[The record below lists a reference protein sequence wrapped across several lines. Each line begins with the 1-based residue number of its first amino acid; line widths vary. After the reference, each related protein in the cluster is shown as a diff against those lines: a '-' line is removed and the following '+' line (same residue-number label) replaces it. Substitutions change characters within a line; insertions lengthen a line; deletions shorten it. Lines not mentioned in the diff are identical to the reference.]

1 MCMNEVGCMSECVI
15 ATAKSYRESL
25 ISAQPHTHTTH
36 THTHTKTQGA
46 DDSILNHYHL
56 DCYSGLEPASPQVR
70 YDTRSVT
77 FAADTKGPL
86 PASGGGAHAVEGG
99 DVEKEEEIREA
110 QRQLAAT
117 SEATRHEDASAQEEE
132 EDSLAGTG
140 GAAAKCRGFG
150 VSGVVGAEEEAG
162 EAGAHVREGGA
173 EGRADSKSGD
183 AAREVVEGELRGVG
197 QRASASHAADSFSWP
212 PSRGREPS
220 VRPPAIV
227 APPVAP
233 GAAGGHAA
241 ASGGTDGGGVSGTET
256 VVISAFEYQRLKA
269 LATPAAAS
277 VTCGMSVA
285 CD

>member
-99 DVEKEEEIREA
+99 DVEKWSQGAPVITSRSTARRDSRVLFDAHLSASLMCEKVKLLPHKRTRYSIKPRESCT
-110 QRQLAAT
+110 RQL
-117 SEATRHEDASAQEEE
+117 
-132 EDSLAGTG
+132 
-140 GAAAKCRGFG
+140 KY
-150 VSGVVGAEEEAG
+150 VSNG
-162 EAGAHVREGGA
+162 
-173 EGRADSKSGD
+173 
-183 AAREVVEGELRGVG
+183 
-197 QRASASHAADSFSWP
+197 
-212 PSRGREPS
+212 
-220 VRPPAIV
+220 
-227 APPVAP
+227 
-233 GAAGGHAA
+233 
-241 ASGGTDGGGVSGTET
+241 
-256 VVISAFEYQRLKA
+256 
-269 LATPAAAS
+269 
-277 VTCGMSVA
+277 
-285 CD
+285 